1 MKFSL
6 TLFIFSLMFFIVS
19 CSTTS
24 NKMNSKLELDL
35 NLQASDK
42 NKEIIIESLLK
53 QDIQFSVN
61 FENDESYL
69 LKDDVLKSNLKYFCK
84 SFIQEQ
90 RDILESSIFANR
102 KNDNKKVLIVYSN
115 DFKEIVDDLNKRYPE
130 EIYFL
135 IQPEGYES
143 EIKKILNIDIS
154 TKKHLKIS
162 DLDKSIEIKHS
173 PRIRNDISKIYFLSN
188 YELGKTIVPIFRSY
202 AFEVDFYATTEIF
215 FEANDIRKLV
225 DFENTFIP
233 VYEPLI
239 KEIAIKDN
247 ILSLKKELELALIN
261 DFLTIEK
268 IYQNNLFGKVVSLN
282 SGDFRVKRNACIKG
296 ESNLWKVTTL
306 NLKNQL

>member
-1 MKFSL
+1 
-6 TLFIFSLMFFIVS
+6 MFFIVS

-24 NKMNSKLELDL
+24 NKINSKLELDL

-135 IQPEGYES
+135 LQPEGYES
-143 EIKKILNIDIS
+143 EIKKILNIDTS

-247 ILSLKKELELALIN
+247 ILSIKKELELALIK

-282 SGDFRVKRNACIKG
+282 SGDFRIKRNACIKG
-296 ESNLWKVTTL
+296 ESNLWRVTTL

>member
-6 TLFIFSLMFFIVS
+6 TLILFSLVLFIAS

-24 NKMNSKLELDL
+24 SKNTRQLELDL
-35 NLQASDK
+35 ILQTSNK

-53 QDIQFSVN
+53 EDIRFSVN
-61 FENDESYL
+61 FENKDSYI
-69 LKDDVLKSNLKYFCK
+69 LKDDVLNSNLKFFCK

-90 RDILESSIFANR
+90 RDMLESSIFQNR

-135 IQPEGYES
+135 LQPEGYES
-143 EIKKILNIDIS
+143 EIKKILNIDTS

-247 ILSLKKELELALIN
+247 ILSIKKELELALIN

-268 IYQNNLFGKVVSLN
+268 THQNNLFRQDIGIDSGKS
-282 SGDFRVKRNACIKG
+282 RIKRNGCI
-296 ESNLWKVTTL
+296 ERDLSFWEITTTNLI
-306 NLKNQL
+306 NQS